1 MNGEQL
7 LVMSVVIELWSEQGP
22 RVVGDGVNLIWIMDG
37 EDASNGVSNIQ
48 WVRIRAEVK
57 ASLSL

>member
-1 MNGEQL
+1 
-7 LVMSVVIELWSEQGP
+7 MSVVIELWSGQGP

-37 EDASNGVSNIQ
+37 EDASNGATNIQ